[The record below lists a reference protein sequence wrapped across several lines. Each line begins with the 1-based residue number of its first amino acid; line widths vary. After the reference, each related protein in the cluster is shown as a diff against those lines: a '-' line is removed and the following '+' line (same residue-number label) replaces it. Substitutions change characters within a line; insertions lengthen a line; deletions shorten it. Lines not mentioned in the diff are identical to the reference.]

1 MSSEP
6 LLSVH
11 NFHFADC
18 GDPPIITS
26 DDPKLYIGYFEN
38 SYGEQW
44 VFTCNRESGDAEL
57 RGGDL
62 GWNEIRSVVNGKVEG
77 VQLAPPEQKWLKA
90 CWDAVKWTQS

>member
-1 MSSEP
+1 MSEP

-44 VFTCNRESGDAEL
+44 VFTCNRGSGEAHL

-62 GWNEIRSVVNGKVEG
+62 GWNEIHPVQDGKVDG
-77 VQLAPPEQKWLKA
+77 VVLSRPEQKWLKA
-90 CWDAVKWTQS
+90 CWEAVSWVRS